1 MEGSLLDEVTK
12 ETKDSVLRKLT
23 NTTKVRVFQRKLYR
37 KAQAEPSFR
46 FYSLYD
52 KTYRMDIL
60 TEAYRRV
67 KANGGSDGI
76 DGVKIQD
83 IEAEGI
89 EQYLSALQDELR
101 CRSYKPK
108 RVRRIYIPKPNGKQR
123 PLGIPTVRDRIVQT
137 AFQIVLEPIFDADF
151 CESSHGFR
159 PKRGAHDAVREIY
172 RHLKDGCT
180 EVYDIDLEK
189 YFDTVDHGKLM
200 KLIARRVSDGEILRI
215 IRQWLRSGYVED
227 GKFHN
232 SNRGTPQG
240 GVISPLLANIYLH
253 PVDRAFERNTVGRLV
268 RYADDMILLNRGSLN
283 KGISLL
289 EHYLGRLGLVLNEE
303 KTKRISFRRGSQIEF
318 LGFKFHQVRNR
329 KTGGKYILVAP
340 SKDSERRCR
349 ERIRQHLDYTLPVRT
364 KEQVANV
371 NRFLEGW
378 TNYFRLGNASDSFRR
393 LDNYVNERLRRII
406 RRRKKKRGHGWNT
419 ITSDYLYGSLGLF
432 YKYHVTRL

>member
-101 CRSYKPK
+101 CRRYKPK
-108 RVRRIYIPKPNGKQR
+108 PVRRVYIPKPNGKQR

-180 EVYDIDLEK
+180 EAYDIDLEK

-200 KLIARRVSDGEILRI
+200 KLIARRISDGEILRI

-227 GKFHN
+227 GKFHK

-253 PVDRAFERNTVGRLV
+253 PVDRAFEINSVGQLV
-268 RYADDMILLNRGSLN
+268 RYADDMVLLCRGSLPE
-283 KGISLL
+283 GVSVL
-289 EHYLGRLGLVLNEE
+289 EHYMERLGLVLN
-303 KTKRISFRRGSQIEF
+303 KDKSKRISFKRGAQIEF
-318 LGFKFHQVRNR
+318 LGFKFHHVRNR

-406 RRRKKKRGHGWNT
+406 RRRKKKSGHGWNT
-419 ITSDYLYGSLGLF
+419 LTSDYLYGSLGLF

>member
-23 NTTKVRVFQRKLYR
+23 NTTKVREFQRKLYR

-101 CRSYKPK
+101 CRRYKPK
-108 RVRRIYIPKPNGKQR
+108 PVRRVYIPKPNGKQR

-200 KLIARRVSDGEILRI
+200 KLIARRISDGEILRI

-227 GKFHN
+227 GKFHK

-253 PVDRAFERNTVGRLV
+253 PVDRA
-268 RYADDMILLNRGSLN
+268 I
-283 KGISLL
+283 
-289 EHYLGRLGLVLNEE
+289 
-303 KTKRISFRRGSQIEF
+303 
-318 LGFKFHQVRNR
+318 
-329 KTGGKYILVAP
+329 
-340 SKDSERRCR
+340 
-349 ERIRQHLDYTLPVRT
+349 
-364 KEQVANV
+364 
-371 NRFLEGW
+371 
-378 TNYFRLGNASDSFRR
+378 
-393 LDNYVNERLRRII
+393 
-406 RRRKKKRGHGWNT
+406 RKKGCWSVGT
-419 ITSDYLYGSLGLF
+419 LC
-432 YKYHVTRL
+432 

>member
-1 MEGSLLDEVTK
+1 
-12 ETKDSVLRKLT
+12 
-23 NTTKVRVFQRKLYR
+23 
-37 KAQAEPSFR
+37 
-46 FYSLYD
+46 
-52 KTYRMDIL
+52 
-60 TEAYRRV
+60 
-67 KANGGSDGI
+67 
-76 DGVKIQD
+76 
-83 IEAEGI
+83 
-89 EQYLSALQDELR
+89 
-101 CRSYKPK
+101 
-108 RVRRIYIPKPNGKQR
+108 
-123 PLGIPTVRDRIVQT
+123 LGIPTVRDRIVQT

-159 PKRGAHDAVREIY
+159 PRRGAHDAVREIY

-180 EVYDIDLEK
+180 EDYDIDLEK

-200 KLIARRVSDGEILRI
+200 KLIARRISDGEILRI

-227 GKFHN
+227 GKFHR

-253 PVDRAFERNTVGRLV
+253 PVGRVFERKDVGRLV
-268 RYADDMILLNRGSLN
+268 RYADDMVLLCRGSLTE
-283 KGISLL
+283 GVSVL
-289 EHYLGRLGLVLNEE
+289 EHYIERLGLVLNKE
-303 KTKRISFRRGSQIEF
+303 KSRRFSFKRGAQIEF
-318 LGFKFHQVRNR
+318 LGFKFHHVRNR
-329 KTGGKYILVAP
+329 KTGGKYILVSP

-364 KEQVANV
+364 KEQVPTV

-432 YKYHVTRL
+432 YNYHVTRL